1 MEKNNLRDALEFLGI
16 RGIRVKTLLTPPKVH
31 NYVLRRSPFQWKDSR
46 SKTLV
51 DLQDVGCL
59 MSYWVFCFTV
69 EQSKCPCWIQS
80 CLVTGKLKQT
90 HEQNLTNLFGVW
102 G

>member
-59 MSYWVFCFTV
+59 MSYGCSVSPW
-69 EQSKCPCWIQS
+69 SRAS
-80 CLVTGKLKQT
+80 ALVGYR
-90 HEQNLTNLFGVW
+90 VV
-102 G
+102 